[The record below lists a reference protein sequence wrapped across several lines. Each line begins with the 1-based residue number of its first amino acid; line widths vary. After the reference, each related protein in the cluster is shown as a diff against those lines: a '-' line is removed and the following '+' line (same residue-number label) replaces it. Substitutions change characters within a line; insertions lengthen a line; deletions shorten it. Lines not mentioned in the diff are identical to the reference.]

1 MRSILLMG
9 ALFAAA
15 IGAFFYYQQRLES
28 TKVKPKPVV
37 HQDSAPASVATPL
50 ESTPN
55 LPKELMWKLDERWT
69 LSEERG
75 KELIQ
80 EVRDLYEWQ
89 ENVGG
94 DPLRFRSEKK
104 RLLKEMEPILE
115 GLNALK
121 AELAPNPG
129 AAGLVETRI
138 REFSN
143 AMSGVL
149 R

>member
-1 MRSILLMG
+1 M
-9 ALFAAA
+9 
-15 IGAFFYYQQRLES
+15 
-28 TKVKPKPVV
+28 V
-37 HQDSAPASVATPL
+37 HQDTAPTTIATPL

-55 LPKELMWKLDERWT
+55 LPAELMWKTDERWIT
-69 LSEERG
+69 SEERG

-94 DPLRFRSEKK
+94 DPLHFRSEKK

-115 GLNALK
+115 GLTSLK

-129 AAGLVETRI
+129 AAGLVESRI